1 MLSRKKLVR
10 TSLGYKELIVRRR
23 IFRKSSSNSI
33 RHSICSDT
41 DVLLSSIK
49 FNHPMADEHV
59 STCNVAGE
67 SSESTVEIHIKTLDS
82 QLYNF
87 LVNKNMLVS
96 AFKEKIA
103 NDVGLPVGQQR
114 LIFRGKVL
122 KDEHRLSE
130 YHIESGHTLHL
141 VARQPSESQPS
152 SGSSTNT
159 TTGNGSNTGQD
170 ANAAGSRPRV
180 AHVSHSV
187 VLGTFGGGDQNVGGP
202 QDISRVISAVLD
214 SFGIRDASVTVPQP
228 NMQFNIPRQ
237 AAQGNESGV
246 NVNNQGQGQP
256 GNPSQSVPQGMQIPL
271 GAGIAIP
278 TLATPIPDSLH
289 TLSEFMNRM
298 EQALSQNGYQP
309 NQPSNGAERSPAV
322 ELPST
327 ARGVPLPAALAI
339 VMRHAQRLLSG
350 PAINSLSHTAGRL
363 EEEESITD
371 PTVRTQIQS
380 EAMQSG
386 LAMQHLGALLLEL
399 GRTMLTL
406 RIGQSPAESS
416 VHAGPAVYI
425 SPSGPNPIMVQPFP
439 LQTNSLFAGNATPI
453 NPTGFG
459 PVGIGAVPRHINV
472 HIHAGIGPRGTNV
485 ESNQGERVS
494 GTAATGVN
502 LQARG
507 VNDSTRSEN
516 QVPAGQPE
524 GSVPK
529 TEGQK
534 DTEGTESTTS
544 SSSALTSTNDAEGAS
559 SSNSVTDNS
568 GNASTVPLGLGL
580 GGLQPKRRSR
590 QTKPEATSGSVP
602 PANAPTSNPAGGQL
616 NPAAMMNEVIASPA
630 LDGLLSG
637 VSSQTGIGSPDVL
650 RNMLGQ
656 LTQNPAMM
664 NTVNQIAQ
672 QIDSNQDLSNM
683 FAGMGGPHGG
693 NSGGSGSGGGGFDL
707 SSMVQ
712 QMMPLV
718 AQAFGGGGPGSSSN
732 MFQQPPPNNRELQPT
747 TVDDISSDSQ
757 TNLEDLVE
765 KIEHEESPEVVF
777 SSVVEAAA
785 HLNDNGDNADGISE
799 ICIEEGLTHEFMEML
814 KRDVARRVEEE
825 GE

>member
-1 MLSRKKLVR
+1 
-10 TSLGYKELIVRRR
+10 
-23 IFRKSSSNSI
+23 
-33 RHSICSDT
+33 
-41 DVLLSSIK
+41 
-49 FNHPMADEHV
+49 MADEHA
-59 STCNVAGE
+59 SMSNVAGE
-67 SSESTVEIHIKTLDS
+67 SSNSTVDIHIKTLES

-87 LVNKNMLVS
+87 RVDKNMLVS

-130 YHIESGHTLHL
+130 YHVESGHTLHL
-141 VARQPSESQPS
+141 VARQPVESQPS
-152 SGSSTNT
+152 SGSSANT
-159 TTGNGSNTGQD
+159 TTNSSNTNTD
-170 ANAAGSRPRV
+170 SNAPGSRPRV
-180 AHVSHSV
+180 TVSHSV
-187 VLGTFGGGDQNVGGP
+187 VLGTFGGGDQNAGGA

-214 SFGIRDASVTVPQP
+214 SFGVRDASVTVPQQ

-237 AAQGNESGV
+237 TSQGNEGGA
-246 NVNNQGQGQP
+246 NVNSQSQP
-256 GNPSQSVPQGMQIPL
+256 GNPSQTVPQGVQIPL

-278 TLATPIPDSLH
+278 TLATPIPNSLN

-298 EQALSQNGYQP
+298 EQALSENGYQP
-309 NQPSNGAERSPAV
+309 NQPSNGAERSPPV
-322 ELPST
+322 ELPT
-327 ARGVPLPAALAI
+327 GARGVPLPAALAV

-350 PAINSLSHTAGRL
+350 PAIDSLSHTAGRL

-406 RIGQSPAESS
+406 RVGQSPAESS
-416 VHAGPAVYI
+416 VHSGPAVYI
-425 SPSGPNPIMVQPFP
+425 STSGPNSIVVQPFP
-439 LQTNSLFAGNATPI
+439 LQTNSLFGGNAIPI
-453 NPTGFG
+453 NSTGFG

-472 HIHAGIGPRGTNV
+472 HIHAGIGQRGTNA
-485 ESNQGERVS
+485 EPNQGERAN

-502 LQARG
+502 SQPRG
-507 VNDSTRSEN
+507 ADDSTRTEN
-516 QVPAGQPE
+516 QAPAAQPE

-529 TEGQK
+529 PETKK

-544 SSSALTSTNDAEGAS
+544 SSSAIKSTNDAESAS
-559 SSNSVTDNS
+559 SSNTVTDNS
-568 GNASTVPLGLGL
+568 GNAPTVPLGLGF
-580 GGLQPKRRSR
+580 GGLQPKKKSR
-590 QTKPEATSGSVP
+590 QTKPEATSSSAP
-602 PANAPTSNPAGGQL
+602 PANEPASTPVDGEL
-616 NPAAMMNEVIASPA
+616 NSAAMMNEVIASPA

-637 VSSQTGIGSPDVL
+637 VAGQTGIGSPDML

-672 QIDSNQDLSNM
+672 QIDGNQDLSNM
-683 FAGMGGPHGG
+683 FSGMGGPR
-693 NSGGSGSGGGGFDL
+693 GGSGGGGGFDL

-718 AQAFGGGGPGSSSN
+718 AQAFGGGGPGSGSGSN
-732 MFQQPPPNNRELQPT
+732 MFQPPPTVNRELQST
-747 TVDDISSDSQ
+747 TVNDISSDSQ
-757 TNLEDLVE
+757 VNLQDLVE
-765 KIEHEESPEVVF
+765 KIEQQESPEVVF

-785 HLNDNGDNADGISE
+785 QLNDDNADGITD
-799 ICIEEGLTHEFMEML
+799 ICIDEEGLAHEFMEML
-814 KRDVARRVEEE
+814 KRDVSRRAEEE